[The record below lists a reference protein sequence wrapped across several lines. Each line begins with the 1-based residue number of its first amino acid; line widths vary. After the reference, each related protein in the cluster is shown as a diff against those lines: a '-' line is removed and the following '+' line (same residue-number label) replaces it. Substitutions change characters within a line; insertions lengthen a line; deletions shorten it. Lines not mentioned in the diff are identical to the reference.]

1 MINIYRKKD
10 DLIEEISSIEKDC
23 WINAIQPN
31 FVELNEIS
39 KTLDLPEAFL
49 TDPLDIDERPR
60 IEIEDEHLLIIL
72 RIPRYEK
79 DNHQEPYS
87 TIPLGIVLTKDT
99 IITICSVESEI
110 ISTFLDRK
118 VKNFSIK
125 NKEKFICMIFIRTAS
140 LYLKH
145 LKQIH
150 NMTSELERA
159 LQASMKNKDLI
170 KLMNIE
176 QSLVYFSTSLK
187 ANEIMI
193 GRLSGTKKFEISDDD
208 RDLLEDVWVEYRQAI
223 EMAKVYSHILS
234 NMLNAFSSLIGN
246 RINKVMKFLASVT
259 IVLLLPTLVANI
271 YGMNIPLPLQK
282 SPYAFIFI
290 MVLSLI
296 LAGTTAILFL
306 KKK

>member
-110 ISTFLDRK
+110 IST
-118 VKNFSIK
+118 SQ
-125 NKEKFICMIFIRTAS
+125 T
-140 LYLKH
+140 
-145 LKQIH
+145 Q
-150 NMTSELERA
+150 
-159 LQASMKNKDLI
+159 Q
-170 KLMNIE
+170 
-176 QSLVYFSTSLK
+176 
-187 ANEIMI
+187 
-193 GRLSGTKKFEISDDD
+193 
-208 RDLLEDVWVEYRQAI
+208 
-223 EMAKVYSHILS
+223 
-234 NMLNAFSSLIGN
+234 N
-246 RINKVMKFLASVT
+246 R
-259 IVLLLPTLVANI
+259 
-271 YGMNIPLPLQK
+271 
-282 SPYAFIFI
+282 
-290 MVLSLI
+290 
-296 LAGTTAILFL
+296 
-306 KKK
+306 